1 MVWLLSMLCAAWAAD
16 PAATAALR
24 LAVQRQEAVVDAL
37 AGEVERRRAAGVGRA
52 ELGAAMSRYREAAV
66 RLVELEAPLVVG
78 AQDAERAAHAEALR
92 RLAEALASDR
102 VDETARARLVGWVG
116 EPTVRVGVVESV
128 LGTCR
133 GTSDTTVRRALALDI
148 VEQATAL
155 ALVARYDGARAR
167 AEGERAS
174 AQAEALRART
184 GAGQSGALDLVVAAE
199 RSERDAATDAER
211 ALAADA
217 VVARYDVVRVAAI
230 SLSEG
235 AP

>member
-1 MVWLLSMLCAAWAAD
+1 MVLLLSLLQAAWAAD
-16 PAATAALR
+16 PADDAALR

-37 AGEVERRRAAGVGRA
+37 AGEVERHRTAGAGRA

-66 RLVELEAPLVVG
+66 RLVELEAPLVAG

-92 RLAEALASDR
+92 RLAEALANDR
-102 VDETARARLVGWVG
+102 VDEAARARLVGWVG

-128 LGTCR
+128 LGTCG
-133 GTSDTTVRRALALDI
+133 GTTDTTVRRALALDL
-148 VEQATAL
+148 VEQAAAL

-167 AEGERAS
+167 ADAERAR

-184 GAGQSGALDLVVAAE
+184 SAGQSGGLDLVVAAE
-199 RSERDAATDAER
+199 RAERDAATASER
-211 ALAADA
+211 ALAAEA
-217 VVARYDVVRVAAI
+217 VVVRYEAVRVAAI
-230 SLSEG
+230 TLSEG